1 VTLKNKG
8 GNSTGHDMLKRI
20 DAGLVDE
27 KDKCWW
33 RDDRGNIDLFIWKRA
48 NGSFATVQFCR
59 GDSVVEIRSGE
70 TQAYGTVDNAEG
82 GFRRIQSPT
91 FHFADQTSPEMQTQ
105 LLDKLK
111 SEIDASEDPILQ
123 KLLPLIDR
131 ICR

>member
-1 VTLKNKG
+1 MTLKNKG

-91 FHFADQTSPEMQTQ
+91 FHFADQTSPEMPTPEARAQICPAGLSGTAG
-105 LLDKLK
+105 KRK
-111 SEIDASEDPILQ
+111 KTTGILTT
-123 KLLPLIDR
+123 
-131 ICR
+131 